1 MNGFKKVVRD
11 SFRKITLHAQEQAAV
26 AQTMKANVLAEKQM
40 WSYTYILYVYRKPIE
55 NLHQPR
61 TPA

>member
-40 WSYTYILYVYRKPIE
+40 YKCGLTLISFMSIG
-55 NLHQPR
+55 NL
-61 TPA
+61 